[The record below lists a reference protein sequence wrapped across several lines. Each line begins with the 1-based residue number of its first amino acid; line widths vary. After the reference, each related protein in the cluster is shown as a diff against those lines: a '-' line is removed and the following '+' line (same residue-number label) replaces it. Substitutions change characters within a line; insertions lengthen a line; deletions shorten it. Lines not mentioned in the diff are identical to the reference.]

1 MIRETFLAL
10 AMATIPAVA
19 SSQPLDPE
27 AAARVPQLA
36 ALAADWAERF
46 AAESVA
52 AGRALTQGEKAIA
65 RRVGVKDP
73 SKVRI
78 RVVDVLPAPGDPRL
92 VAAAGRIG
100 LMPQSA
106 SGMTLGYAVL
116 LTRGKEADA
125 RLLSH
130 ELRHVA
136 QYEAHGGI
144 RPFLALHIPH
154 LVQFG
159 YDDSPFERDARA
171 HEPGTDH

>member
-1 MIRETFLAL
+1 MFRETLLAL

-19 SSQPLDPE
+19 SSQALAPE

-46 AAESVA
+46 AADSLA
-52 AGRALTQGEKAIA
+52 AGRPLDAGERAIA
-65 RRVGVKDP
+65 RRVGVRDP
-73 SKVRI
+73 SKVRV
-78 RVVDVLPAPGDPRL
+78 RVVEELPAPGDPRL

-100 LMPQSA
+100 LMPQAA
-106 SGMTLGYAVL
+106 SGMTLGYAIL
-116 LTRGKEADA
+116 LKRGKETDA

-136 QYEAHGGI
+136 QYEAQGGI

-154 LVQFG
+154 LLQFG
-159 YDDSPFERDARA
+159 YDDSPFEQDARA
-171 HEPGTDH
+171 HEIRR

>member
-1 MIRETFLAL
+1 MIRETLLAL

-19 SSQPLDPE
+19 SSQALAPE

-36 ALAADWAERF
+36 ALAAEWAERF
-46 AAESVA
+46 AAESLA
-52 AGRALTQGEKAIA
+52 MGRPLTAGEQAIA

-73 SKVRI
+73 SSVRV
-78 RVVDVLPAPGDPRL
+78 RVVEELPAPGDPRL

-100 LMPQSA
+100 LMPQAA

-116 LTRGKEADA
+116 LTRDRQADT

-136 QYEAHGGI
+136 QYEAQGGI
-144 RPFLALHIPH
+144 RGFLALHIPH
-154 LVQFG
+154 LLQFG
-159 YDDSPFERDARA
+159 YEESPFERDARA
-171 HEPGTDH
+171 HEIRR